1 MRQLLSGDHQ
11 LRSKTKEDDDKKKA
25 RELFEK
31 RELVRLKKKLES
43 RPCKPDPELHPMAVP
58 SIIAN
63 VLAHLDPDQKALRD
77 LGVICKAWVLPVRA
91 RLFKDRELCS
101 KVSFGSV

>member
-1 MRQLLSGDHQ
+1 MRPLPYGGHL

-43 RPCKPDPELHPMAVP
+43 RPCKPDPELHPIAVP
-58 SIIAN
+58 SIIVN
-63 VLAHLDPDQKALRD
+63 VLAHLDPDQKALKN

-91 RLFKDRELCS
+91 RLFKDCEFCS
-101 KVSFGSV
+101 KVRFGSV